1 MIDKNDELYRDFE
14 AVRQIS
20 IVPTMLD
27 VVCRI
32 TGMGF
37 AAVARVTEDR
47 WLACSVNDQVNF
59 GLAEGGE
66 LKIETTICNEIRDSK
81 KEVVFDNVIEDEIFR
96 HHHTP
101 KMYGLQSYISFPII
115 LKNGEFFGTL
125 CAIDSKPA
133 SVNRPEVRG
142 TFKLFAELLA
152 FHLDSMAL
160 IDRSQSALQETNK
173 QLNYSNTENQLYRQI
188 SGHNIQEQV
197 RKIALFSDI
206 LATNTKSLDID
217 KIQNTAEKINNISVE
232 LSNMIHYVT
241 KYSALNSSTTESG
254 PIDLNEILSNVC
266 IELADDL
273 GSKRISVTKATLPVI
288 TGIPLQLKELFLHLI
303 NYAIVFSTEDS
314 STAVNIYAREIDSNK
329 INQLSPEQKKL
340 KFCEIHVEQ
349 TGVEADTDHIE
360 NVFDIFLHLSGKQST
375 TQYGAGLAYCR
386 KIVQSHGGSITAKAL
401 SDTGI
406 SFIIILPY
414 NLN

>member
-59 GLAEGGE
+59 GLPEGGE

-81 KEVVFDNVIEDEIFR
+81 TEIVFDNVNEDEIFR
-96 HHHTP
+96 DHHTP

-115 LKNGEFFGTL
+115 LKDGSFFGTL

-133 SVNRPEVRG
+133 SVNKPEVRG

-152 FHLDSMAL
+152 FHLDSMQL
-160 IDRSQSALQETNK
+160 IDRSHSALHESNK
-173 QLNYSNTENQLYRQI
+173 KLTHSNNENQLFRQI

-197 RKIALFSDI
+197 RKIALFSDV
-206 LATNTKSLDID
+206 LATNTQALDTA
-217 KIQNTAEKINNISVE
+217 KIQKTAEKIHNISSE
-232 LSNMIHYVT
+232 LSNMIQHVT
-241 KYSALNSSTTESG
+241 KYSAINSTNTAST
-254 PIDLNEILSNVC
+254 PIDLNEVLSDVC

-273 GSKRISVTKATLPVI
+273 TSKCISVTKNSLPVI
-288 TGIPLQLKELFLHLI
+288 TGVPFQLRELFLHLM
-303 NYAIVFSTEDS
+303 NYAVVFSSKEND
-314 STAVNIYAREIDSNK
+314 TAINIHSREIATDTIK
-329 INQLSPEQKKL
+329 ELSPEEQKL
-340 KFCEIHVEQ
+340 KFCEIEVEQ
-349 TGVEADTDHIE
+349 TGVEANKDHIE
-360 NVFDIFLHLSGKQST
+360 NVFDIFLHLSDKQSV

-401 SDTGI
+401 PDTGI
-406 SFIIILPY
+406 SFSIILPY